1 MIIGCNAG
9 LFAYKSWALVIDY
22 LGCNS
27 GVVGVF
33 FSDYNAHSW
42 NNCASLG
49 GRVAR
54 NFLVVNPFRQ
64 PRVMPVQCMNLP
76 QVSNCFL
83 CVYNMQEVDVKIRP
97 KDKSAS

>member
-33 FSDYNAHSW
+33 FLIIMRIVGIIALALAAELQGIS
-42 NNCASLG
+42 
-49 GRVAR
+49 
-54 NFLVVNPFRQ
+54 
-64 PRVMPVQCMNLP
+64 
-76 QVSNCFL
+76 
-83 CVYNMQEVDVKIRP
+83 
-97 KDKSAS
+97 